1 LKLYIYTHTYMYIYK
16 YSHLTSKKWNFFLS
30 VRSFINFE
38 EKKVK
43 NSNEYLFL
51 NKKKRIVREENK
63 SIVVVG
69 SIITIT
75 KKNTSIHK

>member
-1 LKLYIYTHTYMYIYK
+1 ME
-16 YSHLTSKKWNFFLS
+16 FFLS